1 MADKILI
8 SNHRNLY
15 NIYTGY
21 TFSQYPLVHIIL
33 WKKSTSLR
41 HWQTGG
47 ECKIE
52 LRYFYYISLCYIY
65 SIIVITVLAYITV
78 VALLLVAYF
87 SIVML
92 WQDIIYRI

>member
-1 MADKILI
+1 MSDKILI
-8 SNHRNLY
+8 CNHRNLC
-15 NIYTGY
+15 TGY

-33 WKKSTSLR
+33 WKKSTLLTPGRLVVSV
-41 HWQTGG
+41 
-47 ECKIE
+47 KIE
-52 LRYFYYISLCYIY
+52 LRYLYYISLCYID

-92 WQDIIYRI
+92 WQDIYRI